1 MPPPGPFQ
9 PDDPDV
15 LRLIEGYP
23 DPFVFYDPKGRVRFL
38 NRAFE
43 QVYGWSREEWMGR
56 RVDFVP
62 PEEKGP
68 TRRAIQRTLLEGEVT
83 FPTRRLTKDGRV
95 LEVEIRAVTARAPDG
110 RVEGIYV
117 IHRDLSELREREREA
132 ARSEHR
138 YQQLLEA
145 SPDPISVYSPEGRV
159 LYVNPAFTQTFG
171 WTLEELRGRGID
183 FVPPEEAERTRD
195 AVARTLAGASVLLD
209 TRRLTKDGRVLD
221 IQLRT
226 AVIRDPDGNITADI
240 VIYRDLTAKRRALAE
255 LRETRARYRLLMD
268 ASPDAISVYSADGK
282 VVYVNPAFT
291 RTFGWTLEELQGKG
305 IDFVPPEEA
314 ERTRDAVARTLA
326 GESVLLDTRRFTKD
340 GRVLDIELHTALV
353 RDEDG
358 NIAGDIVIYR
368 DVTEHRRRDAELARY
383 RTRLEELV
391 QERTKELERTNE
403 RLSREIE
410 ERRRVEAALRESEA
424 RYRALFAA
432 APDAILVVDAET
444 GTIREANPAAS
455 RLTGWPEVRLTGGTV
470 APLWA
475 DAEGKALWAQALQGA
490 ARFGPA
496 ETRILRPDGA
506 EVPVEVAGQRL
517 LLGQRPAVLLV
528 LHDLTERH
536 RLEERLRHAQRLEA
550 VGTLAGGIAHEF
562 RNLLQ
567 IVQGQADLLDAALGA
582 DPALGRRVA
591 RIVQACRRGTRLT
604 SQLLTF
610 SREVESRL
618 RPVDLNH
625 EVRQIVEVL
634 RGTLPRMI
642 EIRTMLGGDLPPV
655 RADPAQIEQ
664 VLVNLALN
672 ASDAMPG
679 GGVLTIETGPARPED
694 VAEHAPGEE
703 PPEDWVRLTVSDT
716 GRGMDDETLAQ
727 IFDPFFTTKEVG
739 AGTGLGLATVYGIVQ
754 AHGGHISC
762 RSSPG
767 EGTSF
772 TVLLPRCRH
781 HADEPEPEPPREAA
795 APAPAR
801 RGTVMVVDDEEPIR
815 EMVVDFL
822 SERGWDVIAAS
833 TGEECI
839 ERWHPGVKAVVLDL
853 GMPGM
858 GGERC
863 MAELL
868 TRTPTPRIVVVSGY
882 ADRARIRRLIEQGAA
897 EFLPKP
903 YRLQRLVDA
912 LDRVV
917 AEPA

>member
-1 MPPPGPFQ
+1 
-9 PDDPDV
+9 
-15 LRLIEGYP
+15 
-23 DPFVFYDPKGRVRFL
+23 
-38 NRAFE
+38 
-43 QVYGWSREEWMGR
+43 
-56 RVDFVP
+56 
-62 PEEKGP
+62 
-68 TRRAIQRTLLEGEVT
+68 
-83 FPTRRLTKDGRV
+83 
-95 LEVEIRAVTARAPDG
+95 
-110 RVEGIYV
+110 
-117 IHRDLSELREREREA
+117 EA
-132 ARSEHR
+132 
-138 YQQLLEA
+138 
-145 SPDPISVYSPEGRV
+145 
-159 LYVNPAFTQTFG
+159 
-171 WTLEELRGRGID
+171 
-183 FVPPEEAERTRD
+183 
-195 AVARTLAGASVLLD
+195 
-209 TRRLTKDGRVLD
+209 
-221 IQLRT
+221 
-226 AVIRDPDGNITADI
+226 
-240 VIYRDLTAKRRALAE
+240 
-255 LRETRARYRLLMD
+255 
-268 ASPDAISVYSADGK
+268 
-282 VVYVNPAFT
+282 
-291 RTFGWTLEELQGKG
+291 
-305 IDFVPPEEA
+305 
-314 ERTRDAVARTLA
+314 
-326 GESVLLDTRRFTKD
+326 
-340 GRVLDIELHTALV
+340 
-353 RDEDG
+353 
-358 NIAGDIVIYR
+358 
-368 DVTEHRRRDAELARY
+368 
-383 RTRLEELV
+383 
-391 QERTKELERTNE
+391 
-403 RLSREIE
+403 
-410 ERRRVEAALRESEA
+410 
-424 RYRALFAA
+424 
-432 APDAILVVDAET
+432 
-444 GTIREANPAAS
+444 
-455 RLTGWPEVRLTGGTV
+455 RLTGGTL

-490 ARFGPA
+490 DRFGPA
-496 ETRILRPDGA
+496 EARILRPDGA

-610 SREVESRL
+610 SRQVESRL
-618 RPVDLNH
+618 RSVDLNH

-642 EIRTMLGGDLPPV
+642 EIRTVLEGDLPPV

-694 VAEHAPGEE
+694 VGDRPPGEG

-762 RSSPG
+762 RSTPG

-772 TVLLPRCRH
+772 TVLLPRCRD
-781 HADEPEPEPPREAA
+781 HADAPEPEPPPQEAA
-795 APAPAR
+795 SAPAQ

-833 TGEECI
+833 TGEECM

-868 TRTPTPRIVVVSGY
+868 ARTPAPRIVVVSGY

-903 YRLQRLVDA
+903 YRLQRLVDT

-917 AEPA
+917 AEGA